1 MPSDIPGLL
10 TALKKWRKSVKKLR
24 KKGKPLETREQK
36 VAKARQQV
44 LKHLGAES
52 VTDDIDGVIHQAIA
66 PDGTPVEAVR
76 ETLIKH
82 PVPIIG
88 TELRT
93 IHPLAVSRKELETL
107 IQEFLQT
114 PDDEKPVAD
123 SEELRKVFVQL
134 SLTIPEAYKATSE
147 LSRKQKK
154 RRKRD
159 LTLGTLNTAI
169 GIGLIAG
176 NSQLGT
182 NVADYSYL
190 LGGNALMLAMRNIVG
205 TLMDASE
212 DEG

>member
-36 VAKARQQV
+36 VAKARQKV

-52 VTDDIDGVIHQAIA
+52 VTDDIDEVIHHAIA

-82 PVPIIG
+82 PVPIIC

-107 IQEFLQT
+107 IQTFLQT

-123 SEELRKVFVQL
+123 SEELRQIFVQL

-190 LGGNALMLAMRNIVG
+190 LGGNALMLAMRNLVG
-205 TLMDASE
+205 TRVDASE

>member
-10 TALKKWRKSVKKLR
+10 TTLKKWRKSVKKLR

-36 VAKARQQV
+36 VDKARQQV

-52 VTDDIDGVIHQAIA
+52 VADDIDGVIHQAIA
-66 PDGTPVEAVR
+66 PEGTPVEAVR

-114 PDDEKPVAD
+114 PDDEKPVTD
-123 SEELRKVFVQL
+123 SEELRKIFVQL
-134 SLTIPEAYKATSE
+134 SLTLPEAYKATSE

-205 TLMDASE
+205 TRVDASE